1 MVKKT
6 KKLLP
11 MKTKLL
17 LLSFLMLFTITTNYA
32 QVSFTQAGIAVQ
44 GIVRDN
50 NNTAI
55 TDGEPITLEFTIYY
69 DDAGTS
75 KNAYYERVPNII
87 PDAFGVFSYV
97 MNVLPESNP
106 LFSNY
111 NMKLKIETQIGN
123 NLTVISDEPLKY
135 VPYAISAN
143 NGVPTG
149 AIMPFVGAA
158 NQVPTG
164 WALCNGDLLPST
176 ATKLIA
182 LLNSNNTP
190 NLGGM
195 FLRGAGINRNGGSF
209 AGNDGPDVNE
219 TQGDQAN
226 LANHNH
232 RLNLT
237 TGDRALTQ
245 DQIEPRS
252 GVGLM
257 VGNGWGGTVDS
268 GGGTGGIHGGGF
280 YKINGRHNHEIQG
293 STENKGITAE
303 TRPVNYGVNYIIKL

>member
-1 MVKKT
+1 
-6 KKLLP
+6 
-11 MKTKLL
+11 MKSKLL
-17 LLSFLMLFTITTNYA
+17 LLSFLSLLTFTTNFA

-50 NNTAI
+50 NNTAL
-55 TDGEPITLEFTIYY
+55 TDGEPITIEFTIYY

-75 KNAYYERVPNII
+75 KNAYYERVTNII

-149 AIMPFVGAA
+149 AIMPFVGAN

-164 WALCNGDLLPST
+164 WALCNGDPLPST

-182 LLNSNNTP
+182 LLGSNNAP

-195 FLRGAGINRNGGSF
+195 FLRGAGTNSLTNVTTLL
-209 AGNDGPDVNE
+209 NKTQDDV
-219 TQGDQAN
+219 AN
-226 LANHNH
+226 LSAHSH
-232 RLNLT
+232 RLDLT
-237 TGDRALTQ
+237 TGDTALTS
-245 DQIEPRS
+245 DPLENTS
-252 GVGLM
+252 GIGLM
-257 VGNGWGGTVDS
+257 IGNGWSGSLDS
-268 GGGTGGIHGGGF
+268 GGGTGGVHGGGF
-280 YKINGRHNHEIQG
+280 AKITGLHNHEIQG
-293 STENKGITAE
+293 ATENTGNSEE
-303 TRPVNYGVNYIIKL
+303 TRPVNYGVNFIIKL